1 MTLSKSDALNSA
13 IEHHIRIYEL
23 MRTRGMTRSSAT
35 VVVDASMYGKGCLE
49 GQVRAKVQ
57 AEIDKRDD
65 SCPLCGKPLLYCC
78 VGEYCS
84 SDECRYAY

>member
-49 GQVRAKVQ
+49 GTIRAQIEERKV
-57 AEIDKRDD
+57 AR
-65 SCPLCGKPLLYCC
+65 PPCGHTGYCGENRCLY
-78 VGEYCS
+78 
-84 SDECRYAY
+84 